1 MRITH
6 YQFPESMS
14 IREVALATKRVLE
27 GQKDITE
34 VPEDISD
41 ESLERNFSR
50 DVDTTVTMA
59 KKMMKLFGGSAYT
72 EHIDRDGGVFE
83 VTPVTLTGNNS
94 RHKYNRHL

>member
-6 YQFPESMS
+6 YQFPETMS

-27 GQKDITE
+27 GQEDITE
-34 VPEDISD
+34 VPEDVSD
-41 ESLERNFSR
+41 EILERNFSY
-50 DVDTTVTMA
+50 DVDTTVSMA

-72 EHIDRDGGVFE
+72 QHIDRDGGVFE

-94 RHKYNRHL
+94 KHKYNHHL